1 MGTLDHLC
9 VDKAVLSEVRQ
20 RKKNL
25 ETVWVDYRN
34 AYDSVPHSWILHCL
48 NTFRVAK
55 SISSFMTQVMVLW
68 HTHLICG
75 GQHLGLVNNHY
86 SVWYFS
92 GG

>member
-9 VDKAVLSEVRQ
+9 VGKAVLSEVRQ

-25 ETVWVDYRN
+25 DTVWVDYRN

-55 SISSFMTQVMVLW
+55 SNSSFMT
-68 HTHLICG
+68 
-75 GQHLGLVNNHY
+75 
-86 SVWYFS
+86 
-92 GG
+92 